1 MYSPF
6 RRKVE
11 HLTLSLQ
18 HSPLRSNFEHLL
30 TMLHALVEPC
40 SSGLGMFVILHIYYY
55 FYYYNLY
62 H

>member
-6 RRKVE
+6 RIQVE

-30 TMLHALVEPC
+30 TTLHALVQPC
-40 SSGLGMFVILHIYYY
+40 GSGLRMFVILHI
-55 FYYYNLY
+55 LLLLL
-62 H
+62 